1 MKIVANKY
9 KLLEKINSGSFG
21 SIFKA
26 ENIRTGDILAMKVEK
41 KDTNNNNNICTLK
54 NEAKIYQYL
63 NNLYGFPQLKW
74 FGTDSEHN
82 YLAIELY
89 LFSLNALVKREKT
102 LDIKLVAFFGKQ
114 MMERIQVLHSKFLLH
129 RDIKPDNFLL
139 DAQNTLFLIDFGL
152 CKRYDYDGV
161 HILESRINSLVGTA
175 NYASINIHN
184 GIEPSRRDD
193 VESCIYIII
202 YMLFGKLDWE
212 HCATNSDI
220 IALKAAIG
228 SDKCRHL
235 PAFISEMLKYVR
247 QLDFYDKPDYNY
259 LVRLLEC

>member
-41 KDTNNNNNICTLK
+41 KDTNNNICTLK

-152 CKRYDYDGV
+152 CKRYDYNGV
-161 HILESRINSLVGTA
+161 HIVKTQITSLIGTA
-175 NYASINIHN
+175 NYASLNIHN

-193 VESCIYIII
+193 VESCIYIMI
-202 YMLFGKLDWE
+202 YMLFGRLDWE

-220 IALKAAIG
+220 MALKAVIG

-247 QLDFYDKPDYNY
+247 QLDFYDEPDYNY
-259 LVRLLEC
+259 LVRLLDS